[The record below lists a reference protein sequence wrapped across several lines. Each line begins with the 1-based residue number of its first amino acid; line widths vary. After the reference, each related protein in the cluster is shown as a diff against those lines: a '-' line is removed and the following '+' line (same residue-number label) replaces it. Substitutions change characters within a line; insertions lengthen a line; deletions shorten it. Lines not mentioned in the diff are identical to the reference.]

1 MCSFGIAYIVCCVL
15 LFVVVLLLMLLFQ
28 NIRSVKRL
36 LIDDEIRTQKRWM
49 ETICFFGL
57 WIKFSSVQYSALF
70 DRTTSSIMCILYAMS
85 NELNAT
91 KKIFDSA
98 VLITVTHD
106 LKECKTTEPNL
117 STCIAMQIFRVY
129 RKNKEKTEYIKI
141 HWLCSK
147 EIHHASLS

>member
-85 NELNAT
+85 NELNDT
-91 KKIFDSA
+91 KKS
-98 VLITVTHD
+98 LILRYWSQSRTISKNAKLQSQTCQRA
-106 LKECKTTEPNL
+106 LQCKFFVFIER
-117 STCIAMQIFRVY
+117 IK
-129 RKNKEKTEYIKI
+129 RKQNI
-141 HWLCSK
+141 HWLFSK

>member
-1 MCSFGIAYIVCCVL
+1 MYSFGIAYIVCCVL

-36 LIDDEIRTQKRWM
+36 LIDDETRTQKRWM
-49 ETICFFGL
+49 VSSFWFFGL

-129 RKNKEKTEYIKI
+129 RKNKEKTEY
-141 HWLCSK
+141 HWLFSK

>member
-1 MCSFGIAYIVCCVL
+1 
-15 LFVVVLLLMLLFQ
+15 
-28 NIRSVKRL
+28 
-36 LIDDEIRTQKRWM
+36 
-49 ETICFFGL
+49 
-57 WIKFSSVQYSALF
+57 
-70 DRTTSSIMCILYAMS
+70 MS

-129 RKNKEKTEYIKI
+129 RKNKEKTEYPLIVFKGNSPCFTLI
-141 HWLCSK
+141 NSQRKTNIQMQL
-147 EIHHASLS
+147 